1 MRYLALIYIDE
12 VDPSTVQPDALEA
25 MMAAYNQ
32 FGEAAT
38 KAGVLE
44 GGAALQPT
52 MTATTVRVRDGQRLT
67 TDGPFAETKEAL
79 GGYYVLNCRDLDQ
92 AIEWAAQIPGAASGS
107 VEVRPIVEFS
117 EAELNL
123 GTEHATA

>member
-1 MRYLALIYIDE
+1 
-12 VDPSTVQPDALEA
+12 
-25 MMAAYNQ
+25 
-32 FGEAAT
+32 
-38 KAGVLE
+38 
-44 GGAALQPT
+44 
-52 MTATTVRVRDGQRLT
+52 
-67 TDGPFAETKEAL
+67 
-79 GGYYVLNCRDLDQ
+79 VLNCRDLDQ